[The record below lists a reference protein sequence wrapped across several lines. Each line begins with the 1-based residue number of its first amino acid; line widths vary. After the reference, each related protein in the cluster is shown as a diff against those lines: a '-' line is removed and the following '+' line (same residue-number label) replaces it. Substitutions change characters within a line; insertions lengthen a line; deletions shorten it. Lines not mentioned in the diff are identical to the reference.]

1 MTVDTPISTEPSPT
15 LLPSTIREDLELRIV
30 ADLLGPAEGPD
41 ERLDL
46 GSRRVRDRYIV
57 GMLAPRNTVWA
68 TPNSTGDEDE
78 VEEPEGSEVETP
90 IVRPAAKPVLMP
102 SSFGLSFAVEAGV
115 DRVVVDV
122 SWGRYVKE
130 QHEEE
135 EGSRRGVWQRIPVA
149 GTLEVALP
157 ISGEI
162 GRNPIP
168 AQPQVGV
175 SGRVRR
181 TSSNAALVTLFLVNG
196 QSTPARNKDS
206 AWLFQAQMRVGAVD
220 GAPVFIG
227 RNEALGA
234 DVKNLNPAEAHE
246 MAILDMQY
254 RDVVEFAIGHG
265 ISTNTVVSSD
275 PRRAISIETVAIP
288 RAEVAAT
295 ETPSPSDRPEL
306 AGVEFDM
313 AVLANVEGKDLADK
327 LRPLAQGYEDWLAG
341 LRHGFTSLVERL
353 DGHSDAAEE
362 ALSQAE
368 ALAEALRDG
377 VELVC
382 SDPTAAEAF
391 RFANRAMWQ
400 QRVRTEAIELRRR
413 DPDVS
418 LEEALAWADAD
429 ASRHTWR
436 PFQLAFLCINAPS
449 LTQVDHIERSVDD
462 AVIDLLFFPTGG
474 GKTEAYLGLVAYC
487 FAIRRLHGEVSG
499 HDGSD
504 GVAVLMRYTLR
515 ALTVQQ
521 FERAASLVC
530 ACETVRREDP
540 GKWGQVPF
548 RLGMWVGS
556 GVTPN
561 KRSAVKEAVIAARM
575 GKQVRDSNPLQ
586 LTSCPWCGSEL
597 DLGKDVDGDNV
608 WDRTLVYCS
617 DPLGVCVFTKKRAE
631 HEGIPVLTVDEEIY
645 RLLPSFIIATVDK
658 FAQLPWKGPL
668 RMLFGRVERRCE
680 RHGYR
685 SEALDKE
692 LSELKEP
699 VHHHPANGPAPAVS
713 ANVPCPPLR
722 PPDLIIQDEL
732 HLITGPLGTM
742 AGLYETAV
750 DRLASWDVDGRRVR
764 PKVVAS
770 TATIRR
776 AAQQAYGVFARSL
789 RLFPPPVLD
798 VGDSF
803 FARQVNVAPKT
814 PGRAYLGICA
824 HGRRLKEVENRV
836 FATVMGA
843 AQAIYEHYGAAADPW
858 MTTVGYFN
866 AIRELAGMKRLA
878 DDELKRRLERAGSY
892 PGLASR
898 YIWQNTIEEMTSRR
912 TSAELRP
919 LLDRLKTTF
928 DPNSGDD
935 ERSPIDLMLATNM
948 ISVGVDVPRLGLM
961 VAVGQPK
968 SSAEYI
974 QATSRVG
981 RSPAGPGLV
990 VTIYNWSRPRDLSH
1004 YEAFE
1009 HFHATYYRQVEPLS
1023 VTPFAPRALD
1033 RGLTAVLIGLL
1044 RHLRADWNPPSGAQ
1058 RVDRHDSMINEV
1070 IDEVARRGAAVDGHA
1085 ATEQLIRNELDA
1097 RLDALAREQNLKK
1110 PHLAYEKSTATS
1122 IALLNK
1128 PEAGPWNTWTCPN
1141 SLRNT
1146 EPMANLLVD
1155 RIDLSVEHAPPFRP
1169 APPRQP
1175 TQPTAIVPAAEDELD
1190 PSADEVTG

>member
-1 MTVDTPISTEPSPT
+1 VEFDKAPGTPQS
-15 LLPSTIREDLELRIV
+15 LLPSHIREDLERRIV
-30 ADLLGPAEGPD
+30 DDLLGPAEGPD

-57 GMLAPRNTVWA
+57 GMLAPRSTVWA
-68 TPNSTGDEDE
+68 TPNLTGDEDE
-78 VEEPEGSEVETP
+78 VEEPDGSEMESP
-90 IVRPAAKPVLMP
+90 IVKAAAKPVLMP

-115 DRVVVDV
+115 DRLAIDV

-130 QHEEE
+130 QEEDE
-135 EGSRRGVWQRIPVA
+135 EASRRGLWQRMPVVDR
-149 GTLEVALP
+149 LEVALEHN
-157 ISGEI
+157 GEI
-162 GRNPIP
+162 GPIP
-168 AQPQVGV
+168 VPAQSEVSV

-181 TSSNAALVTLFLVNG
+181 ASSGTALVTLFLVNG
-196 QSTPARNKDS
+196 QSSPTRNKDS
-206 AWLFQAQMRVGAVD
+206 AWLFQAQMRVQALD

-227 RNEALGA
+227 RNEALGTDFA
-234 DVKNLNPAEAHE
+234 NLNPAEAHE
-246 MAILDMQY
+246 MAMLDMQY
-254 RDVVEFAIGHG
+254 RDVLEFAIGHG
-265 ISTNTVVSSD
+265 IGTHTVTSPD

-288 RAEVAAT
+288 RAEVPAT
-295 ETPSPSDRPEL
+295 EAPTPSERPEL

-313 AVLANVEGKDLADK
+313 AVLAAAEGRDLTDK
-327 LRPLAQGYEDWLAG
+327 LRPLAQGYEDWLG
-341 LRHGFTSLVERL
+341 TLRQRLSVPAERL
-353 DGHSDAAEE
+353 DGFADAAEE
-362 ALSQAE
+362 ALSQA
-368 ALAEALRDG
+368 ASLAKALRAG
-377 VELVC
+377 VELIC
-382 SDPTAAEAF
+382 FDPTAAEAF

-400 QRVRTEAIELRRR
+400 QRVRTEAIETRRR
-413 DPDVS
+413 NPDLP
-418 LEEALAWADAD
+418 LEEALAWAEAD

-436 PFQLAFLCINAPS
+436 PFQLAFICLNAPS
-449 LTQVDHIERSVDD
+449 LTQLDHSERSIDD

-487 FAIRRLHGEVSG
+487 FAIRRLQGEVNG

-530 ACETVRREDP
+530 ACETIRTEEP
-540 GKWGQVPF
+540 EKWGQVPF

-561 KRSAVKEAVIAARM
+561 KRSAVKEAVSAARM
-575 GKQVRDSNPLQ
+575 GRQVRDSNPLQ

-597 DLGKDVDGDNV
+597 DLSKDVDGENV
-608 WDRTLVYCS
+608 WDRTLAYCS
-617 DPLGVCVFTKKRAE
+617 DPLGRCVFTKKRSG
-631 HEGIPVLTVDEEIY
+631 HEGIPVVTVDEEIY

-685 SEALDKE
+685 SEALDRE

-699 VHHHPANGPAPAVS
+699 NQNHSAKGPAPAAL
-713 ANVPCPPLR
+713 ANVPCLPLR

-742 AGLYETAV
+742 AGLYETAI
-750 DRLASWDVDGRRVR
+750 DRLASWDFGGRRVR

-789 RLFPPPVLD
+789 RVFPPPVLD

-803 FARQVNVAPKT
+803 FARQVKVTPQN

-843 AQAIYEHYGAAADPW
+843 AQAVYEEHGSAADPW

-878 DDELKRRLERAGSY
+878 DDELKRRLERSGSY

-898 YIWQNTIEEMTSRR
+898 YIWPNTIEEMTSRR

-919 LLDRLKTTF
+919 LLDRLKITF
-928 DPNSGDD
+928 DPSRGDD
-935 ERSPIDLMLATNM
+935 NASPIDLILATNM

-961 VAVGQPK
+961 VTVGQPK

-981 RSPAGPGLV
+981 RSRGGPGLV
-990 VTIYNWSRPRDLSH
+990 VAIHNWVRPRDLSH

-1033 RGLTAVLIGLL
+1033 RGLTAVLISLL
-1044 RHLRADWNPPSGAQ
+1044 RHLRLDWNPPSGAQ
-1058 RVDRHDSMINEV
+1058 TIDRHDPLIEEV
-1070 IDEVARRGAAVDGHA
+1070 IDEIARRGAAVDGHA
-1085 ATEQLIRNELDA
+1085 ATEQLIRNELDS
-1097 RLDALAREQNLKK
+1097 RMDALAKEQNLKK
-1110 PHLAYEKSTATS
+1110 PHLTYEKSTATG
-1122 IALLNK
+1122 IPLLQK
-1128 PEAGPWNTWTCPN
+1128 PESAPWSIWTCPN

-1146 EPMANLLVD
+1146 EPMANLL
-1155 RIDLSVEHAPPFRP
+1155 IDLVDPSVSTAPRFRP
-1169 APPRQP
+1169 APPKQP
-1175 TQPTAIVPAAEDELD
+1175 AQTVTIIPASEDELD
-1190 PSADEVTG
+1190 LATNEVAE